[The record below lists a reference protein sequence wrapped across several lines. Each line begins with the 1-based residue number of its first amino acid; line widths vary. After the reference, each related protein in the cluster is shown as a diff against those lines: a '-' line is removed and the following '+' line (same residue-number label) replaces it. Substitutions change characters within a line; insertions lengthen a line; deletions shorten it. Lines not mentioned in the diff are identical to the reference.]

1 MSEET
6 ETVKPSLIGIITSP
20 VQQLERIKGRT
31 LVWSPI
37 ITVII
42 MVIIGSVLQGLSA
55 EMPGIEEDVSNTP
68 FMVILGAFTVA
79 LTIVGTLI
87 GVLIVSAIH
96 MLIAKI
102 ALSTVSF
109 KQLFSMNTYI
119 AIITALGILING
131 IVAAVIGTENP
142 EALFTSVGSFVN
154 ASGDVGMLSG
164 LWDSIEIFAIWAYIV
179 TAFGLQIVA
188 GFSKKLAWS
197 IVLAFF
203 LITILFNMI
212 SAFFSGMAGV

>member
-20 VQQLERIKGRT
+20 VQQLKQIKDRS
-31 LVWSPI
+31 LIWSPI
-37 ITVII
+37 ITII
-42 MVIIGSVLQGLSA
+42 VMVSIGSVLQGLSA

-68 FMVILGAFTVA
+68 FMVILGAVAVA
-79 LTIVGTLI
+79 LAIAGTLI

-131 IVAAVIGTENP
+131 IVAAVFGTENQ
-142 EALFTSVGSFVN
+142 EAIFTSIGSFVN
-154 ASGDVGMLSG
+154 DPGDVGMLSG

-197 IVLAFF
+197 IVIAFL
-203 LITILFNMI
+203 LI
-212 SAFFSGMAGV
+212 

>member
-20 VQQLERIKGRT
+20 VQQLERIKDKS
-31 LVWSPI
+31 LVWSPLI
-37 ITVII
+37 MVII
-42 MVIIGSVLQGLSA
+42 IVIIGSVLQGLGA
-55 EMPGIEEDVSNTP
+55 EMPGMEEDISGTP
-68 FMVILGAFTVA
+68 FIFILGAFTVA
-79 LTIVGTLI
+79 LAIVGTLI

-102 ALSTVSF
+102 ALLTISF
-109 KQLFSMNTYI
+109 KQLFSMNIYI
-119 AIITALGILING
+119 AIITALGIHING

-154 ASGDVGMLSG
+154 APGDVGMLSG

-203 LITILFNMI
+203 FITILFNMI

>member
-20 VQQLERIKGRT
+20 VQQLKQIKDRS
-31 LVWSPI
+31 LIWSPI
-37 ITVII
+37 ITVIV

-119 AIITALGILING
+119 AIITAVGILIIG
-131 IVAAVIGTENP
+131 IVAAVIGMEDP
-142 EALFTSVGSFVN
+142 EALFTCVGSIVN
-154 ASGDVGMLSG
+154 AFGDVGMLTG
-164 LWDSIEIFAIWAYIV
+164 LSDSIELFALWANNV
-179 TAFGLQIVA
+179 TNFGLQNVS

-197 IVLAFF
+197 IVHA
-203 LITILFNMI
+203 
-212 SAFFSGMAGV
+212 